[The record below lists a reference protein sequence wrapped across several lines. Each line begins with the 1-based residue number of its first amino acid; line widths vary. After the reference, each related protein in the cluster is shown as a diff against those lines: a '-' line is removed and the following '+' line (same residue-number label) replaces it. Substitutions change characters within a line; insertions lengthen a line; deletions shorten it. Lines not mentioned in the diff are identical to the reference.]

1 VLVKMEVKKAVRTA
15 NVAIQRAA
23 GPNIL
28 IDAVDVLMAVEPQN

>member
-1 VLVKMEVKKAVRTA
+1 
-15 NVAIQRAA
+15 VAIQRAA